1 MFGPFLFLFP
11 LLLTVLA
18 VRAGMSLFY
27 TVQHR
32 PERNAYLDDE
42 PLYRGHNDPALY
54 HPAVLQSRVFKLA
67 YRLGG
72 RVTVSDIV
80 IETGLSV
87 DEAEELL
94 QSLVDNARVRMEVD
108 DRGMVVYEFP
118 EIQARAQREQLRRSA
133 GERLE
138 APAEDERPEDRR
150 PPERFRRDRSGDTV

>member
-27 TVQHR
+27 TVQQR
-32 PERNAYLDDE
+32 PERSYLDDD
-42 PLYRGHNDPALY
+42 PLYRRHNGYHDPALY

-67 YRLGG
+67 YSLGG

-87 DEAEELL
+87 DEAESLL

-108 DRGMVVYEFP
+108 DRGMLTYEFP
-118 EIQARAQREQLRRSA
+118 EIQARAERERGGPPAAGDSDSDSA
-133 GERLE
+133 
-138 APAEDERPEDRR
+138 
-150 PPERFRRDRSGDTV
+150 

>member
-27 TVQHR
+27 SVQQR
-32 PERNAYLDDE
+32 PDRSPYLDGE
-42 PLYRGHNDPALY
+42 PLYRGHHDPALY

-72 RVTVSDIV
+72 RVTVSDVV

-87 DEAEELL
+87 DESEELL

-108 DRGMVVYEFP
+108 DRGMMSYEFP
-118 EIQARAQREQLRRSA
+118 EIQARAEHERRHRFSRQLGEQPRNDHAIDTDGRQSNRDTP
-133 GERLE
+133 GETE
-138 APAEDERPEDRR
+138 
-150 PPERFRRDRSGDTV
+150 